1 MYIVYIYIYL
11 CCFSPLVARPHLES
25 TTVIEIQQVY
35 IESCEMILSWLNII
49 IYQYDNMASDRTNL
63 VMKPYSR
70 NWRYLSGLLPQ
81 QKQAVL
87 LSEGKA
93 QTSQT
98 TDFHLCK
105 KSCHLKCPGP
115 CHLAVGFGPWK
126 ALFFTEK
133 KNENTI
139 EYQKNQLKHR
149 YGLLKQPIFTSSSP
163 SQQLHNLPS
172 CLCKNF
178 VLKNPA

>member
-1 MYIVYIYIYL
+1 MWDDPIMIKHHNISIWQYG
-11 CCFSPLVARPHLES
+11 FRPNES
-25 TTVIEIQQVY
+25 GHETVQQELALPV
-35 IESCEMILSWLNII
+35 WAP
-49 IYQYDNMASDRTNL
+49 ASTKTGSL
-63 VMKPYSR
+63 
-70 NWRYLSGLLPQ
+70 
-81 QKQAVL
+81 AVL

-98 TDFHLCK
+98 TKTPPVQKVLSSFSLRALSSGCWIWSLEKLFHR
-105 KSCHLKCPGP
+105 
-115 CHLAVGFGPWK
+115 
-126 ALFFTEK
+126 T

-139 EYQKNQLKHR
+139 EYQKNHLRHR

-178 VLKNPA
+178 VWKNPA